1 LSGLCFLSINR
12 YKQTITGTENLME
25 SPTEAEFPL
34 EEKDIPPTHVLALP
48 LALAAFLASCGG
60 GGGPPATPVIPGQ
73 PTQAEAAR
81 FLLHAQYGA
90 NYEDIAKVQTQGFS
104 TWLDNQMAI
113 PMGQTAWQWL
123 KAKGYDLINEEQL
136 FFSDQPCSYMVWYQ
150 MMASPDQVRKRFA
163 LALSEFFVVSIQGIQ
178 LNWPSFAMARYWDI
192 LCGNAF
198 GNFRQLL
205 EEVTLC
211 QAMGSFLN
219 IQGNQKADPK
229 TGRVPD
235 ENYAREVMQLFS
247 IGLLQL
253 NLDGTPKLGSNG
265 QPLETYT
272 QNDVS
277 NLARVFTGYELDESA
292 GRFTSPRPPNFS
304 VLKLEYTLKPL
315 RLNPNR
321 HSPEAKV
328 FLGTT
333 IPADTDGTTSLK
345 IALDTLFNH
354 PNVGPF
360 FGRQMI
366 QRLVT
371 SNPSPAYVARVAS
384 VFNNNGKGVRG
395 DLGAVLRAILLDEE
409 ATGSAS
415 LNSNTFGKLRE
426 PMVRIAQWART
437 FKVSSA
443 KGTWKM
449 QGSTY
454 SARESIAQNPL
465 TAPSVFNFFRPGYV
479 PPSSALSSTGATA
492 PEFQIVNESTVAS
505 YINYLQNILYQG
517 IWVRAPELLT
527 NPMEPTS
534 TDGHD
539 MVPDYSF
546 EFTLVSNTTAL
557 VQHLN
562 LLLCGGQLGND
573 TVNLIVNALAQ
584 DQITDTASDN
594 FKRIHVA
601 RAIMFVMS
609 SADYL
614 VQR

>member
-1 LSGLCFLSINR
+1 MQGPDSDTS
-12 YKQTITGTENLME
+12 TP
-25 SPTEAEFPL
+25 S
-34 EEKDIPPTHVLALP
+34 EEPDTLRAHQALP
-48 LALAAFLASCGG
+48 LGLVAFLAACGG
-60 GGGPPATPVIPGQ
+60 GAGGPQTPSLLPGQ
-73 PTQAEAAR
+73 PTPSEAAR
-81 FLLHAQYGA
+81 LLLHAQFSASYD
-90 NYEDIAKVQTQGFS
+90 EIAQVQSLGFS
-104 TWLDNQMAI
+104 GWLDKQIAT

-123 KAKGYDLINEEQL
+123 QSKGYDLISEDQL

-150 MMASPDQVRKRFA
+150 MMASPDAVRKRFA

-192 LCGNAF
+192 LCSNAF

-205 EEVTLC
+205 EEITLC
-211 QAMGSFLN
+211 QAMGAYLN
-219 IQGNQKADPK
+219 TLGNQKADER
-229 TGRVPD
+229 TGRLPD

-253 NLDGTPKLGSNG
+253 NLDGTPKLGPNG

-272 QNDVS
+272 QSDVS
-277 NLARVFTGYELDESA
+277 QLARVFTGYELDESV
-292 GRFTSPRPPNFS
+292 GRFTSPRPPNYT
-304 VLKLEYTLKPL
+304 VLKLDYTLKPMV
-315 RLNPNR
+315 LNPSR

-333 IPADTDGTTSLK
+333 IAAGTDGVSALK

-371 SNPSPAYVARVAS
+371 SHPSPAYVARVAS
-384 VFNNNGKGVRG
+384 VFNNNGKGARG
-395 DLGAVLRAILLDEE
+395 DLAAVLRAILLDEE

-415 LNSNTFGKLRE
+415 LKDNGFGKLRE
-426 PMVRIAQWART
+426 PMVRVAQWART
-437 FKVSSA
+437 FKVRSA

-465 TAPSVFNFFRPGYV
+465 SAPSVFNFFRPGYV
-479 PPSSALSSTGATA
+479 PPSTALSASGFTA
-492 PEFQIVNESTVAS
+492 PEFQLVNESTVAS

-517 IWVRAPELLT
+517 IWVRAPESVT
-527 NPMEPTS
+527 QPMEPTS

-539 MVPDYSF
+539 MAPDYSF
-546 EFTLVSNTTAL
+546 EFSLIEDTSAL

-562 LLLCGGQLGND
+562 LLLCAGQLSQD
-573 TVNLIVNALAQ
+573 TVTLIINALAK
-584 DQITDTASDN
+584 DQITSAASEN

-601 RAIMFVMS
+601 RAILFVMS

>member
-1 LSGLCFLSINR
+1 
-12 YKQTITGTENLME
+12 MA

-34 EEKDIPPTHVLALP
+34 EEKDIPPTHALALP

-60 GGGPPATPVIPGQ
+60 GGGGGGAPPGAPVIPGQ

-104 TWLDNQMAI
+104 IWLDNQMAI

-292 GRFTSPRPPNFS
+292 GRFTSPRPPNFT

-371 SNPSPAYVARVAS
+371 SNPSPTYVARVAS

-395 DLGAVLRAILLDEE
+395 DLGAVLRAILLDDE

-426 PMVRIAQWART
+426 PMIRIAQWART

-517 IWVRAPELLT
+517 IWVRAPELVT

-546 EFTLVSNTTAL
+546 EFTLVGNTTAL

>member
-1 LSGLCFLSINR
+1 MASVQDDTL
-12 YKQTITGTENLME
+12 
-25 SPTEAEFPL
+25 
-34 EEKDIPPTHVLALP
+34 PPKEQQERTLPELALP
-48 LALAAFLASCGG
+48 LGLAAFLASCGG
-60 GGGPPATPVIPGQ
+60 GSGPAPSPSPPTVPGQ

-90 NYEDIAKVQTQGFS
+90 SYDDISKVQNQGYS
-104 TWLDNQMAI
+104 AWLDSQIAT

-123 KAKGYDLINEEQL
+123 KSKGYDLINEEQL

-163 LALSEFFVVSIQGIQ
+163 LALSEFFVVSVQGIQ

-192 LCGNAF
+192 LCSNAF

-205 EEVTLC
+205 EEVTLSH
-211 QAMGSFLN
+211 AMGSFLN
-219 IQGNQKADPK
+219 TQGNQKADPQ
-229 TGRVPD
+229 TGRQPD

-253 NLDGTPKLGSNG
+253 NLDGTPKLSSNG

-272 QNDVS
+272 QSDVT
-277 NLARVFTGYELDESA
+277 NLARVFTGYEVDESV
-292 GRFTSPRPPNFS
+292 GRFTSPRPPNYT
-304 VLKLEYTLKPL
+304 VLKLDYTLQPL

-333 IPADTDGTTSLK
+333 IPAGTDGTTSLK

-371 SNPSPAYVARVAS
+371 SNPSPAYVSRVAS
-384 VFNNNGKGVRG
+384 AFNNNGKGVRG
-395 DLGAVLRAILLDEE
+395 DLAAVLRAILLDEE

-415 LNSNTFGKLRE
+415 LSSNSFGKLRE
-426 PMVRIAQWART
+426 PMIRIAQWART
-437 FKVSSA
+437 FKVTSA

-465 TAPSVFNFFRPGYV
+465 AAPSVFNFFRPGYV
-479 PPSSALSSTGATA
+479 PPSSALSAMGATA
-492 PEFQIVNESTVAS
+492 PEFQLVNESTVAS

-517 IWVRAPELLT
+517 IWVRAPELVT
-527 NPMEPTS
+527 NPMDPTS
-534 TDGHD
+534 TDGQD
-539 MVPDYSF
+539 IAPDYSF
-546 EFTLVSNTTAL
+546 EFSLVGNTSAL

-562 LLLCGGQLGND
+562 LLLCAGQLGND
-573 TVNLIVNALAQ
+573 TVSMIVNALSQ
-584 DQITDTASDN
+584 DQITAAASDS

-609 SADYL
+609 CADYL

>member
-1 LSGLCFLSINR
+1 
-12 YKQTITGTENLME
+12 ME

-34 EEKDIPPTHVLALP
+34 EEKDIPPTHALALP

-60 GGGPPATPVIPGQ
+60 GGGAPPGAPVIPGQ

-205 EEVTLC
+205 EEITLC

-219 IQGNQKADPK
+219 IQGNQKAEPK

-292 GRFTSPRPPNFS
+292 GRFTSPRPPNFT

-371 SNPSPAYVARVAS
+371 SNPSPTYVARVAS

-395 DLGAVLRAILLDEE
+395 DLGAVLRAILLDDE

-426 PMVRIAQWART
+426 PMIRIAQWART

-517 IWVRAPELLT
+517 IWVRAPELVT

-534 TDGHD
+534 TDGQD

-546 EFTLVSNTTAL
+546 EFTLVGNTTAL

-594 FKRIHVA
+594 FKRIPVA